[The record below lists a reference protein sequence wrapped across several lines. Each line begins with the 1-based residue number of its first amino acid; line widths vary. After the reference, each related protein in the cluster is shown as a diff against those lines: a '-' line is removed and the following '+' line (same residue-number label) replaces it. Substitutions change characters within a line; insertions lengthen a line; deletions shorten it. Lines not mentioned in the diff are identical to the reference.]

1 MSGHFIDAAEGR
13 FHFPI
18 FVEAHAK
25 INLTLDVLGRRA
37 DGYHELASVM
47 QTVALHDTLL
57 LRPAAPGVC
66 ACVCDVP
73 ELRGEENLA
82 LRAARMLRDEVDGGH
97 HGVEI
102 ELRKQIPSQAGL
114 GGGSSDAA
122 AVLLSLNRLWSLDLD
137 HDRLIGLA
145 ATLGSDVP
153 FFVRGGT
160 GRIGGRG
167 EVVGALPGAQPLWLV
182 LARPAAGSSTPAVF
196 KGLTPADY
204 SDGARTA
211 RVVATILAGEPL
223 PLDALGNGLE
233 AVAMR
238 LEPAIAATREALVR
252 AGAPVVHMSGSGS
265 ALYAPFRRL
274 EEAEAVYRRA
284 EAEVAWV
291 QLTHT
296 IGTGEERGSDSGGE
310 TNWDGVR
317 AP

>member
-1 MSGHFIDAAEGR
+1 VA
-13 FHFPI
+13 
-18 FVEAHAK
+18 AHAK

-66 ACVCDVP
+66 TCFCDVP
-73 ELRGEENLA
+73 ELRGEDNLA
-82 LRAARMLRDEVDGGH
+82 LRAARMLRDEVDSRR

-122 AVLLSLNRLWSLDLD
+122 AVLLSLNRLWSLDLGY
-137 HDRLIGLA
+137 DRLIALA
-145 ATLGSDVP
+145 AALGSDVP

-167 EVVGALPGAQPLWLV
+167 EVVGALPDAQPLWLV
-182 LARPAAGSSTPAVF
+182 LARPTAGSSTPAVF
-196 KGLTPADY
+196 KGLTRADY
-204 SDGARTA
+204 ANGARTA
-211 RVVATILAGEPL
+211 RVVAAIMAGEPL

-233 AVAMR
+233 VEAMR
-238 LEPAIAATREALVR
+238 AEPAIAAARDALER
-252 AGAPVVHMSGSGS
+252 AGAPVVRMSGSGS
-265 ALYAPFRRL
+265 ALYAPFRQL

-296 IGTGEERGSDSGGE
+296 IGAGRARSSSSGSGSGGE
-310 TNWDGVR
+310 SNGGGLRV
-317 AP
+317 P